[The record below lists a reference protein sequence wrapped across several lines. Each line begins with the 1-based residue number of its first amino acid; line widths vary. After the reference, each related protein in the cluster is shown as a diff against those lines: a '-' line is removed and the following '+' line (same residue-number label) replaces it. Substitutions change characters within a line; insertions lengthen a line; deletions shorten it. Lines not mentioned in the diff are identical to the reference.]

1 MEYNKNKLIKKCLR
15 EYYALFG
22 ETENTGNFVPEKINK
37 KIVNF
42 IYKNMSKKFK
52 EIHIYY
58 LLDLEHRGLK
68 LGLIS
73 RFIIWWSGLRPV
85 FELELKEQETKQ
97 REKQA
102 KEQEKEEQDEQAE
115 ESSDKEQ
122 DTKEKHTEPSEEK
135 EI

>member
-1 MEYNKNKLIKKCLR
+1 MEFEKNKLIKKTLR
-15 EYYALFG
+15 EHYNLFS

-37 KIVNF
+37 KIINF
-42 IYKNMSKKFK
+42 IYKNMNSKFK
-52 EIHIYY
+52 QIHIYY
-58 LLDLEHRGLK
+58 LLDLEKRGLK
-68 LGLIS
+68 LGIFS
-73 RFIIWWSGLRPV
+73 KIRVWWSGLRPV
-85 FELELKEQETKQ
+85 FELEQSEKENKQ

-122 DTKEKHTEPSEEK
+122 ETKEKNTEPSEEK